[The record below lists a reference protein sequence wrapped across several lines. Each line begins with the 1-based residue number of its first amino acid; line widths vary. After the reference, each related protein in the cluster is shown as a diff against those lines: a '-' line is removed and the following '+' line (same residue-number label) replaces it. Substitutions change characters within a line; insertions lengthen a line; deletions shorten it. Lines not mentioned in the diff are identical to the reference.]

1 MNAIVIDINGDICYK
16 NIENISK
23 DILYKSCGYKKNI
36 KFKLIETVNIAND
49 EKLELWGKT
58 GGRDS
63 NKFLFSM
70 KFKEIKISGKCV
82 LIHCDKEGKN
92 ILNINDDH
100 LKAITFVDDNTIQE
114 NINDK
119 TSKNNAENDE
129 IDYNSELEPEE
140 YLYSSEE

>member
-1 MNAIVIDINGDICYK
+1 
-16 NIENISK
+16 
-23 DILYKSCGYKKNI
+23 
-36 KFKLIETVNIAND
+36 
-49 EKLELWGKT
+49 
-58 GGRDS
+58 
-63 NKFLFSM
+63 M